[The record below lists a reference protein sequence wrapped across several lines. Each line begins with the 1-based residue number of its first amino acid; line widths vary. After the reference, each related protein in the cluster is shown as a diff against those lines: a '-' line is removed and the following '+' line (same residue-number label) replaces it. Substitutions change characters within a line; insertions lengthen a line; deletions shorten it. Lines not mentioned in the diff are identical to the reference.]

1 MKDNPVV
8 VGIIILMLCLA
19 FLPANNYSFGL
30 DSLQQD
36 GTITCRSVDGE
47 VIGKEIPVTLIVR
60 VNDTVANKITT
71 YNIYVSP
78 SAYSNYSIGDKHT
91 ESICTIT
98 DYEYYKEI
106 IDRLLESGILG

>member
-19 FLPANNYSFGL
+19 FLPASNYSL
-30 DSLQQD
+30 ESLQQD
-36 GTITCRSVDGE
+36 GTITCRNVDGE
-47 VIGKEIPVTLIVR
+47 VIDKEAPVTLIVR
-60 VNDTVANKITT
+60 VDDTVAKKVTT
-71 YNIYVSP
+71 YNLYVSP

-106 IDRLLESGILG
+106 IDKLLESGILG